1 MFSRALL
8 RQVVT
13 AVSSKSAATNVARV
27 YYAPALAATTTTTSR
42 RLVYTMSEE
51 LDPNKIFDKV
61 DTNQDNMINRDEFL
75 HALESIQYDEL
86 LKLHEIAKNN
96 LANLSKK
103 LHTVKLIEKHLQ
115 DLENVYEEKQNIYN
129 NVGWETSADIDALF
143 QKSKTSKN
151 DMKDALSELKDLIE
165 EAKTIFT
172 TNTASAASTGAS
184 STGTMT
190 GRREEAAA

>member
-27 YYAPALAATTTTTSR
+27 YYAPAFAATTTTTSR

-184 STGTMT
+184 STGT
-190 GRREEAAA
+190 REEEAA